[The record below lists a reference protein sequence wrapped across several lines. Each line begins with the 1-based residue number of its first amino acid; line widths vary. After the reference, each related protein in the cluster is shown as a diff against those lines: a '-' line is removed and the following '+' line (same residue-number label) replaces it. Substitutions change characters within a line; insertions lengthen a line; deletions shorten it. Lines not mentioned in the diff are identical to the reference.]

1 MTVKVV
7 KTNVKEV
14 LESLSSD
21 QLGRAVMAGA
31 FVLETKIKVSMSA
44 SSHSGRI
51 YKRKGKTHQA
61 SAAGETPAV
70 HIGTLV
76 NSIKSE
82 LVSSSDT
89 DAWANVGTGVEYA
102 EYLEFG
108 TSRMEARPY
117 MRPAYD
123 ENVEQI
129 TETVKTWARRQID
142 GATR

>member
-1 MTVKVV
+1 MTVKIV

-14 LESLSSD
+14 LESLSGD

-44 SSHSGRI
+44 SSHSGKMYAGHR
-51 YKRKGKTHQA
+51 A
-61 SAAGETPAV
+61 SAPGETPAV
-70 HIGTLV
+70 DTGNLV

-108 TSRMEARPY
+108 TSRMESRPY

-129 TETVKTWARRQID
+129 TETVKTWAKRQID

>member
-1 MTVKVV
+1 MTVKIV

-14 LESLSSD
+14 LESLSGD

-44 SSHSGRI
+44 SSHSGKMYAGHR
-51 YKRKGKTHQA
+51 A
-61 SAAGETPAV
+61 SAPGETPAV
-70 HIGTLV
+70 DTGNLV

-108 TSRMEARPY
+108 TSRMEARPF

-129 TETVKTWARRQID
+129 TETVKTWAKRQID